1 MRYLK
6 TDEVVWAAQI
16 ACILE
21 ASANKPGNVTRYR
34 GFADLRFEDFLI
46 SAVARGPALRDAKRA
61 SVGETILK
69 AIRDTQRFVSY
80 NTNLGIVLLFVP
92 LVKAYGP
99 SISGKG

>member
-1 MRYLK
+1 MGCSNRVHFGGQRQQARER
-6 TDEVVWAAQI
+6 DPVW
-16 ACILE
+16 
-21 ASANKPGNVTRYR
+21 

-92 LVKAYGP
+92 LVKTYGP
-99 SISGKG
+99 SISGKV